1 MEIEIIYL
9 ITFLIVILQTIVGVG
24 VLVLGTP
31 IFLLLNYN
39 IIEIMNL
46 LLPVSIVTSFIN
58 YIYLKFNKRKLKIK
72 LDKEIKK
79 NIILLFIPGILFGLF
94 LTSKLINLINFIN
107 FQILVSIVIF
117 SSLFIKL
124 KFEDRIN
131 SLSLN
136 YKKIILIMISVI
148 HGLSNSG
155 GTLLTIFFSAFNKDK
170 KNQSRYSITFYYLIF
185 ASVQYFI
192 FLFIFKDRISF
203 FYSYKIIFIIILSI
217 FFGTYIVNHI
227 SLIFF
232 KKMIELLALFS
243 AFFLLLN
250 NFVTIN

>member
-1 MEIEIIYL
+1 MENEIIYL
-9 ITFLIVILQTIVGVG
+9 ITFLIVMFQTIVGVG

-94 LTSKLINLINFIN
+94 LTSKLINLIN

-203 FYSYKIIFIIILSI
+203 LYSYKIIFIIMLSI

-227 SLIFF
+227 SLNFF

-250 NFVTIN
+250 NFITIN

>member
-1 MEIEIIYL
+1 MENEIIYL
-9 ITFLIVILQTIVGVG
+9 ITFLIVMFQTIVGVG

-39 IIEIMNL
+39 IIEVMNL

-94 LTSKLINLINFIN
+94 LTSKLINLIN

-203 FYSYKIIFIIILSI
+203 FYSYKIIFIIMLSI

-227 SLIFF
+227 SLNFF

-250 NFVTIN
+250 NFITIN

>member
-9 ITFLIVILQTIVGVG
+9 ITFLIVMLQTIVGVG

-94 LTSKLINLINFIN
+94 LTSKLINLIN

-203 FYSYKIIFIIILSI
+203 FYSYKIIFIIMLSI

-227 SLIFF
+227 SLNFF

-250 NFVTIN
+250 NFITIN

>member
-9 ITFLIVILQTIVGVG
+9 ITFLIVMLQTIVGVG

-94 LTSKLINLINFIN
+94 LTSKLINLIN

-203 FYSYKIIFIIILSI
+203 LYSYKIIFIIMLSI

-227 SLIFF
+227 SLNFF

-250 NFVTIN
+250 NFITIN

>member
-1 MEIEIIYL
+1 MENEIIYL
-9 ITFLIVILQTIVGVG
+9 ITFLIVMFQTIVGVG

-94 LTSKLINLINFIN
+94 LTSKLINLIN

-203 FYSYKIIFIIILSI
+203 FYSYKIIFIIMLSI

-227 SLIFF
+227 SLNFF

-250 NFVTIN
+250 NFITIN

>member
-1 MEIEIIYL
+1 MENEIIYL
-9 ITFLIVILQTIVGVG
+9 ITFLIVMLQTIVGVG

-94 LTSKLINLINFIN
+94 LTSKLINLIN

-203 FYSYKIIFIIILSI
+203 LYSYKIIFIIMLSI

-227 SLIFF
+227 SLNFF

-250 NFVTIN
+250 NFITIN